1 MLFINTCVQDIDIGK
16 NRWVNMVG
24 DKGVGD
30 KGVGDK
36 GVGVVGAAT
45 VALCKCIIFPLTNLC
60 GYNIMFIRPIGCH
73 KFVFS

>member
-1 MLFINTCVQDIDIGK
+1 
-16 NRWVNMVG
+16 MVG